1 MSTTMQDPAAHDWRL
16 WTVDARIRLTRPEVM
31 PQALGLVDELTG
43 RIDEQASR
51 FRPDS
56 TVRRL
61 ARSGAGGLELDPLLA
76 ALLREAL
83 AAARLTDGDV
93 DPTLGRAM
101 QRSGYDQQVAH
112 LPATATRPRI
122 AVAPPRPGWRQVQ
135 LDHDRL
141 NMPAGILLDL
151 GGHRQG
157 TGRRLGRPGRRR
169 TVRLWRDGQ
178 PGRGSGHRG
187 HQPRRWLAGGGAG
200 PARRP
205 APGGDPARRLRGGHL
220 LDAEAPLDR
229 VGTGGPPH
237 PGPED
242 PDPCPGGLAQRQ
254 RRGPQLRHRE
264 CPGHGERGAG
274 HRSVALAL
282 RSRRRRASWG
292 GAATAGIRLRP
303 DPSEG
308 RHPRRGVDK
317 FPSLGA

>member
-16 WTVDARIRLTRPEVM
+16 WTVDARISLTRPEVM

-151 GGHRQG
+151 GATAKALAADWAARAVAEQFDCGVMVSLGGDLATAGTSPDGGWQVEVQDLPDDPRQVV
-157 TGRRLGRPGRRR
+157 TLH
-169 TVRLWRDGQ
+169 DGFAVATSSTQ
-178 PGRGSGHRG
+178 K
-187 HQPRRWLAGGGAG
+187 RRWTASGQAAHHILD
-200 PARRP
+200 PRTLTP
-205 APGGDPARRLRGGHL
+205 AP
-220 LDAEAPLDR
+220 
-229 VGTGGPPH
+229 VVW
-237 PGPED
+237 
-242 PDPCPGGLAQRQ
+242 
-254 RRGPQLRHRE
+254 
-264 CPGHGERGAG
+264 
-274 HRSVALAL
+274 RSVSVVAPSCATANALATASVVRGTAAL
-282 RSRRRRASWG
+282 RWLSGLGVAAPRGVVRPRRASG
-292 GAATAGIRLRP
+292 
-303 DPSEG
+303 
-308 RHPRRGVDK
+308 
-317 FPSLGA
+317 